1 MFLFFLLHMTCNSLF
16 RLIGSIGRNKVV
28 ASTFGGFAMILLF
41 LLSGFVLAKGN
52 ARVREGGGRKEGRVM
67 RV

>member
-41 LLSGFVLAKGN
+41 LLSGFVLAKGEWHQTIDN
-52 ARVREGGGRKEGRVM
+52 TIIQ
-67 RV
+67 